1 MKLLGLLQLAVAI
14 YAIVMILQSSAETGA
29 KVLWVLL
36 VLIVPLIG
44 LIIWA
49 LMGTRVPPEALT
61 FFGGHRGHRSIPCGL
76 LPGTQC
82 LQVAVR

>member
-14 YAIVMILQSSAETGA
+14 YAIVMIIQSSAETGA

-36 VLIVPLIG
+36 VLIVPLVG

-49 LMGTRVPPEALT
+49 LMG
-61 FFGGHRGHRSIPCGL
+61 
-76 LPGTQC
+76 PGSP
-82 LQVAVR
+82 LKR

>member
-1 MKLLGLLQLAVAI
+1 MKLLGLLQLALAI
-14 YAIVMILQSSAETGA
+14 YAIVMIIQSSAETGA

-49 LMGTRVPPEALT
+49 LMG
-61 FFGGHRGHRSIPCGL
+61 
-76 LPGTQC
+76 PGSP
-82 LQVAVR
+82 LKR

>member
-14 YAIVMILQSSAETGA
+14 YAIVMIIQSSAETGA

-49 LMGTRVPPEALT
+49 LM
-61 FFGGHRGHRSIPCGL
+61 S
-76 LPGTQC
+76 PGSP
-82 LQVAVR
+82 LNR

>member
-1 MKLLGLLQLAVAI
+1 LDKKGMSMKLLGLLQLAVAI

-49 LMGTRVPPEALT
+49 LMG
-61 FFGGHRGHRSIPCGL
+61 
-76 LPGTQC
+76 PGSP
-82 LQVAVR
+82 LKR

>member
-1 MKLLGLLQLAVAI
+1 MQKDLAMKLLGLLQLALAI
-14 YAIVMILQSSAETGA
+14 YAIVMIIQSSAETGA

-49 LMGTRVPPEALT
+49 LMG
-61 FFGGHRGHRSIPCGL
+61 
-76 LPGTQC
+76 PGSP
-82 LQVAVR
+82 LKR

>member
-1 MKLLGLLQLAVAI
+1 MLFRSLQLAVAI

-49 LMGTRVPPEALT
+49 LMG
-61 FFGGHRGHRSIPCGL
+61 
-76 LPGTQC
+76 PGSP
-82 LQVAVR
+82 LKR

>member
-1 MKLLGLLQLAVAI
+1 MSMKLLGLLQLAVAI
-14 YAIVMILQSSAETGA
+14 YAIVMIIQSSAETGA

-49 LMGTRVPPEALT
+49 LMG
-61 FFGGHRGHRSIPCGL
+61 
-76 LPGTQC
+76 PGSP
-82 LQVAVR
+82 RKR

>member
-14 YAIVMILQSSAETGA
+14 YAIVMIIQSSAETGA
-29 KVLWVLL
+29 KILWVLL

-49 LMGTRVPPEALT
+49 LMG
-61 FFGGHRGHRSIPCGL
+61 
-76 LPGTQC
+76 PGSP
-82 LQVAVR
+82 LKR